1 MSRLPPK
8 WSSEWKRRET
18 EIKGRL
24 DEFSRVPVSEHFY
37 ELCFCILTPQSKAR
51 HAERVVCE
59 LKCDKFYE
67 RGFDP
72 TPYLRNPKNYIR
84 FHNTKSKRLL
94 RVRAVF
100 PKIAAKIHN
109 SDSSVLLRR
118 ELIELIPGFGM
129 KESSHFLRNIGV
141 HGLAI
146 IDRHVAKHLKQ
157 LGLIPKIPK
166 TISKKQYLEIEKK
179 WHSFA
184 KKVGIS
190 LDELDLLFWSM
201 ETGEVRK

>member
-1 MSRLPPK
+1 MKIPPK
-8 WSSEWKRRET
+8 WMLEWNKRRK
-18 EIKGRL
+18 EIRGRL
-24 DEFSRVPVSEHFY
+24 GEFSRVPKSEYFY
-37 ELCFCILTPQSKAR
+37 ELCYCVLTPQSKAR

-59 LKCDKFYE
+59 LKRDKFYE

-84 FHNTKSKRLL
+84 FHNSKSWRLL
-94 RVRAVF
+94 NTRKIF
-100 PKIAAKIHN
+100 PQIESKIAKV
-109 SDSSVLLRR
+109 DTPVTLRR
-118 ELIELIPGFGM
+118 ELIGFIPGLGM

-141 HGLAI
+141 QGLAI
-146 IDRHVAKHLKQ
+146 IDRHVLKHLEQ
-157 LGLIPKIPK
+157 LGVIPKIPK

-184 KKVGIS
+184 KNVGIS